1 VRDLFFVAYLA
12 ALLALGF
19 RRPFLFVL
27 AYAYVDIVS
36 PQQLSYFLLNRLPL
50 SLIVSALAFGGWLM
64 TDDKRRM
71 SFTPRQFLMV
81 ALLVYAGTTTL
92 HADFPVE
99 AAAKWSWVWKS
110 MIWAI
115 FLPLVLSTRLRIEA
129 YLLFMSLSIG
139 TIIIVGGLKTVVTGG
154 GYGELNLMVANN
166 TGLFEGSIIS
176 TFAIAMIP
184 IILWLAKFGT
194 VYRPDWRVRLF
205 AYALI
210 FACLLIPVGT
220 QARTGLVCAGV
231 LVLVSLRDAKRPML
245 YAAMIGIAGLAAIPL
260 LPSSFSSRM
269 ETIQGY
275 QADSS
280 ATARLA
286 VWAWTWDYVQDH
298 PLGGGFDSFRGNKL
312 MVPVIRKT
320 ESGAVETVSQQ
331 VVIDEGRAFHSSY
344 FEMLGE
350 QGFPGLIMFL
360 ILHVGGLVRMEVLRR
375 RYRKAQGDE
384 AWISPLATALQT
396 AQLIYLVGS
405 LFVGIGYQAFVMS
418 LLGAQIGFD
427 AYVSRKRKDAA
438 RSPWTRAEPAEAAG

>member
-1 VRDLFFVAYLA
+1 VRDLFFVAFLV
-12 ALLALGF
+12 ALLGLGF
-19 RRPFLFVL
+19 RRPFLFVV
-27 AYAYVDIVS
+27 AYVYVDIVT

-50 SLIVSALAFGGWLM
+50 SLIISSLAFGGWLM
-64 TDDKRRM
+64 AGDKRL
-71 SFTPRQFLMV
+71 SFAPRQFLLV
-81 ALLVYAGTTTL
+81 ALLAYAGVSTL
-92 HADFPVE
+92 HADFPIE

-115 FLPLVLSTRLRIEA
+115 FLPFVLRTRLRIES
-129 YLLFMSLSIG
+129 YLLFMTLAIA
-139 TIIIVGGLKTVVTGG
+139 TIIIVGGLKTVITGG

-176 TFAIAMIP
+176 TFAMAMVP

-194 VYRPDWRVRLF
+194 VFPPDWRVRLF
-205 AYALI
+205 AYSLV
-210 FACLLIPVGT
+210 FACLLIPIGT
-220 QARTGLVCAGV
+220 QARTGLICAGV
-231 LVLVSLRDAKRPML
+231 LVLVSLRDAKRPIL
-245 YAAMIGIAGLAAIPL
+245 YAAMIGVAGLAAIPM

-286 VWAWTWDYVQDH
+286 VWAWTWNYVQDH
-298 PLGGGFDSFRGNKL
+298 PFGGGFDSFRGNKL
-312 MVPVIRKT
+312 LVPVTRTT
-320 ESGAVETVSQQ
+320 ESGAVETVSQHFE
-331 VVIDEGRAFHSSY
+331 VDEARAFHSSY

-360 ILHVGGLVRMEVLRR
+360 ALHLGGLIRMEVLRR
-375 RYRKAQGDE
+375 RYRKAEGDE

-427 AYVSRKRKDAA
+427 SYIGHRRKEAA
-438 RSPWTRAEPAEAAG
+438 KSPWKKTQPIAATG

>member
-1 VRDLFFVAYLA
+1 VRDLFFVAFLV
-12 ALLALGF
+12 ALLGLGF

-50 SLIVSALAFGGWLM
+50 SLILSGLAFAGWLIA
-64 TDDKRRM
+64 DQQKRL
-71 SFTPRQFLMV
+71 SFAPRQFLMV

-115 FLPLVLSTRLRIEA
+115 FLPLVLRTRLRIEA
-129 YLLFMSLSIG
+129 YLLFMTLSLG
-139 TIIIVGGLKTVVTGG
+139 TIVIVGGIKTIVTGG

-176 TFAIAMIP
+176 TAAIAIIP
-184 IILWLAKFGT
+184 IILWLSRYGT
-194 VYRPDWRVRLF
+194 IFPPDWRVRAF

-210 FACLLIPVGT
+210 FSCMLIPVGT
-220 QARTGLVCAGV
+220 QARTGLICIGV
-231 LVLVSLRDAKRPML
+231 FVILALRDARRRLL
-245 YAAMIGIAGLAAIPL
+245 YIGLMGVAGLIAIPF
-260 LPSSFSSRM
+260 LPSAFSSRM
-269 ETIQGY
+269 ETISGY

-286 VWAWTWDYVQDH
+286 VWQWTWNYVQDH
-298 PLGGGFDSFRGNKL
+298 PMGGGFDSFRGNRL
-312 MVPVIRKT
+312 QVLVTQKT
-320 ESGAVETVSQQ
+320 DSGAVETVSQQ

-350 QGFPGLIMFL
+350 QGFPGLIAFL
-360 ILHVGGLVRMEVLRR
+360 VLQFGGLIRMEVIRR
-375 RYRKAQGDE
+375 RYWKAEGDE

-396 AQLIYLVGS
+396 AQVIYLVGS
-405 LFVGIGYQAFVMS
+405 LFVGIAYQSTFVS
-418 LLGAQIGFD
+418 LLGLQIGFD
-427 AYVSRKRKDAA
+427 SYVGRKRKEAA
-438 RSPWTRAEPAEAAG
+438 KSTWVKKEPAAAAG

>member
-1 VRDLFFVAYLA
+1 MRDLFFVAFLM

-27 AYAYVDIVS
+27 AYVYVDIVT

-50 SLIVSALAFGGWLM
+50 SLILSSLAFGGWLM
-64 TDDKRRM
+64 MGDKRL
-71 SFTPRQFLMV
+71 SFAPRQFLLV
-81 ALLVYAGTTTL
+81 ALLVYAGATTI
-92 HADFPVE
+92 HADFPIE

-115 FLPLVLSTRLRIEA
+115 FLPFVLRTRLRIES
-129 YLLFMSLSIG
+129 YLLFMTLAVA
-139 TIIIVGGLKTVVTGG
+139 TIIIVGGLKTVLTGG

-194 VYRPDWRVRLF
+194 VFPPDWRVRLF

-210 FACLLIPVGT
+210 FSCLLIPVGT
-220 QARTGLVCAGV
+220 QARTGLICAGV
-231 LVLVSLRDAKRPML
+231 LVIVSLRDAKRPIL
-245 YAAMIGIAGLAAIPL
+245 YAAMIGVAGLAAIPL

-286 VWAWTWDYVQDH
+286 VWGWTWNYVQDH
-298 PLGGGFDSFRGNKL
+298 PFGGGFDSFRGNKL
-312 MVPVIRKT
+312 MVPITRKT

-331 VVIDEGRAFHSSY
+331 IVIDEGRAFHSSY

-360 ILHVGGLVRMEVLRR
+360 VLHLGGLIRMEVLRR
-375 RYRKAQGDE
+375 RYRKAEGDE

-427 AYVSRKRKDAA
+427 AYVGHKRRDAA
-438 RSPWTRAEPAEAAG
+438 KSPWGKAEPVAAAG

>member
-1 VRDLFFVAYLA
+1 VRDLFFVAFLV
-12 ALLALGF
+12 ALLGLGF

-27 AYAYVDIVS
+27 AYAYADIVS

-50 SLIVSALAFGGWLM
+50 SLILSGLAFAGWLIA
-64 TDDKRRM
+64 DQQKRL
-71 SFTPRQFLMV
+71 SFAPRQFLMLG
-81 ALLVYAGTTTL
+81 LLVYAGATTL

-115 FLPLVLSTRLRIEA
+115 CLPLFLRTRLRIEA
-129 YLLFMSLSIG
+129 YLLFISLALG
-139 TIIIVGGLKTVVTGG
+139 TIIIVGGIKTVVTGG

-176 TFAIAMIP
+176 TAAIDIIP
-184 IILWLAKFGT
+184 IILWLLRYGT
-194 VYRPDWRVRLF
+194 IFPPDWRVRAF
-205 AYALI
+205 GYALI

-220 QARTGLVCAGV
+220 QARTGLICIGV
-231 LVLVSLRDAKRPML
+231 FVILALRDAKRRIL
-245 YAAMIGIAGLAAIPL
+245 YATLMGVAGLVAIPF
-260 LPSSFSSRM
+260 LPSAFSSRM
-269 ETIQGY
+269 ETISGY

-286 VWAWTWDYVQDH
+286 VWQWTWNYVQDH
-298 PLGGGFDSFRGNKL
+298 PMGGGFDSFRGNRL
-312 MVPVIRKT
+312 LVPITRVT
-320 ESGAVETVSQQ
+320 ESGATQTVTQQ

-350 QGFPGLIMFL
+350 QGFPGLIAFL
-360 ILHVGGLVRMEVLRR
+360 ILHIGGLVRMEVIRR
-375 RYRKAQGDE
+375 RYWKAGGDE

-396 AQLIYLVGS
+396 AQLIYMVGS
-405 LFVGIGYQAFVMS
+405 LFVGIGYQSFFLS

-427 AYVSRKRKDAA
+427 SYVGHRRKDAA
-438 RSPWTRAEPAEAAG
+438 KTPWGKKAPAPAAA